1 MSGMTIQ
8 GTIAQDAFHFS
19 LPLSY
24 KGSATNSPF
33 ILDTGAFELTVS
45 QQTANSLGLP
55 NLGSLT
61 IAGVTGSAQAYN
73 SEVDVQIG
81 GQTYTRVSC
90 VVDPSLAGT
99 QLFGLRFFIDR
110 KLQLTLNTV
119 TQSLTITTGPS
130 ASPNP
135 STSG

>member
-24 KGSATNSPF
+24 RGSNANSPF

-55 NLGSLT
+55 NLGTLT
-61 IAGVTGSAQAYN
+61 ISGVTGSAPAYN

-81 GQTYTRVSC
+81 GQTFRHVSC

-110 KLQLTLNTV
+110 QLQLTLNTV
-119 TQSLTITTGPS
+119 AQSLTITAVPG

-135 STSG
+135 SASG